1 MKFKKRLSYLVWTF
15 LCSFLLFFINTKLTG
30 NPGRI
35 SYSAIS
41 FEDTIERVPELLFM
55 SLCFSVLLYFLVFR
69 YIKED

>member
-1 MKFKKRLSYLVWTF
+1 MKYKKRLKYVLWTF
-15 LCSFLLFFINTKLTG
+15 LVSFFILFVKTKLTG

-41 FEDTIERVPELLFM
+41 FEDTIEQVPELLFISM
-55 SLCFSVLLYFLVFR
+55 CFSVLFYFLIFR